1 MEFTRQAVNFSI
13 ELFPHVGPSSSPY
26 SQRSL
31 CPSFQEPITLP
42 IPPYFRPPLNFVG
55 PFLPLAYSVRPPSW
69 TPSLY
74 NRRISRLAH
83 SLRIKPINQKQLRF
97 IKPLFII
104 KQPRKIEKEHIQ
116 LLHFPLSRTLCSFL
130 SQKEAK
136 FSVSTRT
143 NRGLRVE

>member
-1 MEFTRQAVNFSI
+1 MWVYPVRPTPNV
-13 ELFPHVGPSSSPY
+13 
-26 SQRSL
+26 SL
-31 CPSFQEPITLP
+31 SPSFLLPPIFFLLPTLLGHFSLLP
-42 IPPYFRPPLNFVG
+42 IL
-55 PFLPLAYSVRPPSW
+55 FLTHHEHL
-69 TPSLY
+69 SLY

-116 LLHFPLSRTLCSFL
+116 LLQFPLSRTLSSFL

-143 NRGLRVE
+143 NLRVE